1 MVYIVFLLT
10 GARFNQFDYCAAVIA
25 DAHPNCAAAEIE
37 QTAIGVDKPD
47 VGGRVFRLGQ
57 FSRFNAAEFFPQV
70 RQNFLPEA
78 AAIVANQQMQA
89 AVLID
94 RAGNGDVNCAA

>member
-10 GARFNQFDYCAAVIA
+10 GVRLNQFDHCAAVIA

-37 QTAIGVDKPD
+37 QAAIGVDKPNM
-47 VGGRVFRLGQ
+47 GGRVFRLGQ
-57 FSRFNAAEFFPQV
+57 FTRFNVTEFFPQV
-70 RQNFLPEA
+70 RQDFLPEA
-78 AAIVANQQMQA
+78 AAVVANQQMQA

-94 RAGNGDVNCAA
+94 RAGDGDVNCPA